1 MTTSDCVLP
10 APVSLELLQDALV
23 AANINPRT
31 GLATDYLNHF
41 NEMVML
47 LRLYPDSPDLREE
60 ILGWEPRSYAE
71 HFHQTGFRDKA
82 LALDAYH
89 AAPRALVKMLDVLV
103 AEMDTVLLEAQ
114 GTVAAGPDGCDT
126 GAVLAECADMVGI
139 LLNRAGAL
147 MNGHLDASDAA
158 FEPDDAQAAIDSLF
172 EGR

>member
-1 MTTSDCVLP
+1 MTTTDCVLP

-47 LRLYPDSPDLREE
+47 LRLYPDTPDLREE
-60 ILGWEPRSYAE
+60 ILGWEPRAYAE
-71 HFHQTGFRDKA
+71 HFRQTGFRDKA
-82 LALDAYH
+82 LALDAYL
-89 AAPRALVKMLDVLV
+89 AAPRPLVKRLDVLV

-114 GTVAAGPDGCDT
+114 RTVATAEGCDT
-126 GAVLAECADMVGI
+126 RAVLAECADMVGI

-147 MNGHLDASDAA
+147 MNGHLDASDAS

-172 EGR
+172 EDR